1 MSEIVSVH
9 AREILD
15 SRGNPTVEVE
25 IATEN
30 GGFGRAAVPSGAST
44 GIHEACELRDG
55 DKARFNGQGVLKA
68 VENVNKK
75 IAPKIIGMD
84 SADQVLLDN
93 TMLALDG
100 TPNKTELGANAILGV
115 SLAAAKAT
123 ADELG
128 LPLYRYLGGT
138 NGKVLPVPMM
148 NVLNGGK
155 HAISSV
161 DFQEY
166 MIIPAGAHNIH
177 EAVRWGAEVFHALKK
192 VLVDKK
198 QNTNVGDEGGYA
210 PSLANN
216 EEPFEVICEAITRA
230 GYVPG
235 KDIFL
240 GTDIASSEFFDKES
254 GKYDLFRSGE
264 GKKTSDEMIDLI
276 AKLTEQY
283 PLITVEDGLAEDDW
297 DGWQKLTA
305 RLGNKIQLIGDDLF
319 VTNKARVHEGIVKNV
334 ANSVLIKVNQIGT
347 LTETMDTMEE
357 AHRAGY
363 TTIVSHRSGETE
375 DATIADL
382 SVGLNSEQIKTGSL
396 SRTDRICKYN
406 QLMRIEEELGDSAQY
421 LGLNAFRAFRK

>member
-305 RLGNKIQLIGDDLF
+305 RLGNKIQLVGDDLF
-319 VTNKARVHEGIVKNV
+319 VTNKARVYEGIVKNV

>member
-84 SADQVLLDN
+84 SGDQVLLDN

-305 RLGNKIQLIGDDLF
+305 RLGNKIQLVGDDLF

>member
-128 LPLYRYLGGT
+128 LPLYRYFGGT

-305 RLGNKIQLIGDDLF
+305 RLGNKIQLVGDDLF

>member
-128 LPLYRYLGGT
+128 LPLYRDIGGS

-305 RLGNKIQLIGDDLF
+305 RLGNKIQLVGDDLF

>member
-305 RLGNKIQLIGDDLF
+305 RLGNKIQLVGDDLF

-357 AHRAGY
+357 AHRVGY

>member
-254 GKYDLFRSGE
+254 GMYDLFRSGE

-305 RLGNKIQLIGDDLF
+305 RLGNKIQLVGDDLF

-357 AHRAGY
+357 AHHAGY

>member
-166 MIIPAGAHNIH
+166 MIIPAGAHNIR

-305 RLGNKIQLIGDDLF
+305 RLGNKIQLVGDDLF